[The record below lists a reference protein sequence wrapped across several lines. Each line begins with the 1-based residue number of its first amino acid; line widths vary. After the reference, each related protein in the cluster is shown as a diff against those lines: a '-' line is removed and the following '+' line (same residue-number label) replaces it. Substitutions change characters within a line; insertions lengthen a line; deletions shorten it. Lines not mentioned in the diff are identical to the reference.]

1 MLQSVSIEELLVD
14 EGRSGCPVNMTLEV
28 LGDRWTLVVLRDIIF
43 GDHRGFRELL
53 RHSEEGIASNVLASR
68 LKRMSDIGLLTRHSD
83 PTHQQKVEYRLTE
96 PAIQL
101 VPVLAHLGA
110 WGARWL
116 PTAAKL
122 TIRAEL
128 LADGGPELWS
138 LFMDELRNVHLRG
151 DQFPNDGV
159 LAKLTAA
166 YERTAPTR
174 TK

>member
-128 LADGGPELWS
+128 FAEGGPELWS

-151 DQFPNDGV
+151 GEFPDDGV
-159 LAKLTAA
+159 LARLTAA
-166 YERTAPTR
+166 YARTEPTR
-174 TK
+174 TE